1 MASIRSTDVTHTTRY
16 AFAAFLAA
24 TLAAAACSSSDGE
37 SGLSSTEES
46 AAPSADSTS
55 IAVTDPAATTTV
67 DATTT
72 IAPTTTTTE
81 VAPATD
87 AAATTI
93 APSVYDFAE
102 ASAIVDAYVAEQG
115 LNGAGL
121 IVVER
126 DDGVVHE
133 EYWGDFDADRVSLI
147 ASSGKMIAAGVLM
160 SLDDQG
166 ILDVDAPVADVAEWG
181 ASHPTI
187 TPAQLLSNSSGLIGL
202 EDGFAFESYHCWFI
216 PDVTLQD
223 CAEQVFT
230 TPDDDV
236 ETIEPDT
243 EFRYGGAQ
251 WTVAGAVAEAASGR
265 TWAQLVDE
273 TISTPCGLESVGFNN
288 RVGFDYPTDFDGDP
302 AVLSPTDNPSP
313 GAGAFSSAPDY
324 AQLMLMQL
332 RGGMCGDV
340 QVLSADAV
348 EAMLADRIGE
358 VYGGDTAGDSTG
370 PDMNGYGL
378 GWWVERDSG
387 RRIAFGGFGATPMLD
402 PDNGFGVYIVTESNG
417 ETGRGIALQIYDPIE
432 AAVLAAR

>member
-1 MASIRSTDVTHTTRY
+1 MQRSRVIRH
-16 AFAAFLAA
+16 AA
-24 TLAAAACSSSDGE
+24 TLGVFAVAAAACGSAESSSP
-37 SGLSSTEES
+37 STDVAAQES
-46 AAPSADSTS
+46 ASPDSSPTTTEAEAPAPTVDSTS
-55 IAVTDPAATTTV
+55 PDTTPPPE
-67 DATTT
+67 TTT
-72 IAPTTTTTE
+72 IAT
-81 VAPATD
+81 
-87 AAATTI
+87 TTI
-93 APSVYDFAE
+93 APSVYDFADV
-102 ASAIVDAYVAEQG
+102 SAIVETHVAEQG
-115 LNGAGL
+115 LSGAGL
-121 IVVER
+121 IIVER

-166 ILDVDAPVADVAEWG
+166 VLDVDAPVADVVEWG

-202 EDGFAFESYHCWFI
+202 ENGFAFESYHCWFI
-216 PDVTLQD
+216 PDVTMQD
-223 CAEQVFT
+223 CAEQVFAT
-230 TPDDDV
+230 GDDDAEV
-236 ETIEPDT
+236 IEPDT

-251 WTVAGAVAEAASGR
+251 WTVAGAVAEAASGQ
-265 TWAQLVDE
+265 TWAELIDE
-273 TISTPCGLESVGFNN
+273 LIAAPCGLESVGFNN

-313 GAGAFSSAPDY
+313 GAGAFSNAPDY

>member
-1 MASIRSTDVTHTTRY
+1 MQRFRVIRY
-16 AFAAFLAA
+16 AA
-24 TLAAAACSSSDGE
+24 TLGVLAVAAAACGSAQSSSP
-37 SGLSSTEES
+37 STDVAAQES
-46 AAPSADSTS
+46 ASADSSPT
-55 IAVTDPAATTTV
+55 TEPATTEADAPAPTV
-67 DATTT
+67 ETRSSDAAAAPETTTITTTTTTIATTT
-72 IAPTTTTTE
+72 IAPR
-81 VAPATD
+81 
-87 AAATTI
+87 
-93 APSVYDFAE
+93 VYDFADV
-102 ASAIVDAYVAEQG
+102 SAIVETYVAEQG
-115 LNGAGL
+115 LSGAGL
-121 IVVER
+121 IIVER

-230 TPDDDV
+230 TPDDDA

-251 WTVAGAVAEAASGR
+251 WTAAGAVAEAASGR
-265 TWAQLVDE
+265 AWARLVDE
-273 TISTPCGLESVGFNN
+273 MIATPCGLESVGFNN
-288 RVGFDYPTDFDGDP
+288 RVGFDYPADFDGDP

-313 GAGAFSSAPDY
+313 GAGAFSNAPDY

-332 RGGMCGDV
+332 RGGMCGDE

-387 RRIAFGGFGATPMLD
+387 RCIAFGGFGATPMLD

>member
-1 MASIRSTDVTHTTRY
+1 MQRSRVIRY
-16 AFAAFLAA
+16 AA
-24 TLAAAACSSSDGE
+24 TLGVCAVAAAACGSAESSSP
-37 SGLSSTEES
+37 STDVAAQES
-46 AAPSADSTS
+46 ASADSSPTTEPTTTEADAPAPAVESTS
-55 IAVTDPAATTTV
+55 PDTTPAPATTT
-67 DATTT
+67 TTT
-72 IAPTTTTTE
+72 IALR
-81 VAPATD
+81 
-87 AAATTI
+87 
-93 APSVYDFAE
+93 VYDFADV
-102 ASAIVDAYVAEQG
+102 SAIVETYVAEQG
-115 LNGAGL
+115 LSGAGL
-121 IVVER
+121 IIVER

-166 ILDVDAPVADVAEWG
+166 VLDVDAPVADVVEWG

-202 EDGFAFESYHCWFI
+202 EAGFAFESYHCWFN
-216 PDVTLQD
+216 PDVTMQD
-223 CAEQVFT
+223 CAEQVFAT
-230 TPDDDV
+230 GDDDAEV
-236 ETIEPDT
+236 IEPDT

-251 WTVAGAVAEAASGR
+251 WTVAGAVAEAASGQ
-265 TWAQLVDE
+265 TWAELVE
-273 TISTPCGLESVGFNN
+273 ELIAAPCGLESVGFNN

-302 AVLSPTDNPSP
+302 SVLSPTDNPSP